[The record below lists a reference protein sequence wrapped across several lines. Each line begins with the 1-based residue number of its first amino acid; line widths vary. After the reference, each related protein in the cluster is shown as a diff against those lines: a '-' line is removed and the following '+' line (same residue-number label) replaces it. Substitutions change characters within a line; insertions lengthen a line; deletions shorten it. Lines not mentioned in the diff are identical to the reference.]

1 METRQ
6 VQKRTSDVDK
16 WGEYMET
23 RQVQIREEERMD
35 QNGQVKERI
44 VRSIKGNATK
54 AVEVV
59 AFPSILLMKF
69 EQDT

>member
-1 METRQ
+1 
-6 VQKRTSDVDK
+6 
-16 WGEYMET
+16 MET
-23 RQVQIREEERMD
+23 RQVQIREEEKMD

-59 AFPSILLMKF
+59 AFPSILLMIF